1 MSVTQDKKTILK
13 DISAKKKEL
22 LVSRIKR
29 SSGDVQASKNAKN
42 TRKDIARLFTKLNA
56 K

>member
-1 MSVTQDKKTILK
+1 MTQDRKAILK

-22 LVSRIKR
+22 LVARIKR
-29 SSGDVQASKNAKN
+29 SSGDIEASKNAKN
-42 TRKDIARLFTKLNA
+42 TRKDVARLFTKLNA